1 MLFKGQERCEKCV
14 LLLKVGEN
22 VVVHVSVM
30 LILKLEKQFIYW
42 LSLQKNE
49 LENLTKEERNE
60 LKKLI
65 EILEENL

>member
-1 MLFKGQERCEKCV
+1 
-14 LLLKVGEN
+14 
-22 VVVHVSVM
+22 M

>member
-1 MLFKGQERCEKCV
+1 MLFKGQEKCV

-42 LSLQKNE
+42 LSLQKMNW
-49 LENLTKEERNE
+49 K
-60 LKKLI
+60 I
-65 EILEENL
+65 